1 MDIVSYAK
9 ASNSINKIK
18 QTKKEL
24 GPNVKKDF
32 SSLDERLDYLEGQLE
47 GRYIETD
54 IQAILEAGVFNN
66 TEIVDGELKLKKI
79 RTENTV
85 NKDIYNITP
94 TSITDQR
101 ITVCEQTTPSTIP
114 DVYDYGVARLF
125 DKVIGTDKGRYAGES
140 LTLGPNIITFNN
152 KTPFVLEYYGLNCSV
167 NPEANPKKWKVYGSN
182 NKFDWEFLGEY
193 VNYDHINKMTLFE
206 LHKKKAF
213 LYHKFEFTENIN
225 LTRFGVSIDE
235 MTLYASGLSEE
246 MKPFYQKENRDV
258 LELQTKGLIPKMTSN
273 TSPSGIAQASSIYS
287 SVYDAFKAFDKI
299 DNSEGW
305 VTSFSLT
312 GWLSYEFPMIQ
323 SINEYTMKSPN
334 NTSSSYKEMAKD
346 WTLEGFDGVNWIVLD
361 EQMNQIFGVNE
372 EKRYKLKNT
381 AKFKKYR
388 INVTANNGFGSYT
401 GIQELQF
408 YLKEQAIYA
417 SNGTWES
424 GVIDLN
430 DSFIELKA
438 VLFDEIV
445 SNEHFI
451 KKEIAYSNDGILFSD
466 YEIINNDTLR
476 NEQFIKIRITLT
488 SNDYTET
495 EEEIFFNEEGNVLFK
510 SNSDFINQSTKLET
524 KTTISKSAIQDT
536 FFYEIDITDINKKE
550 ILAIKEVY

>member
-9 ASNSINKIK
+9 ASNAINKIK

-79 RTENTV
+79 KGNEPTV
-85 NKDIYNITP
+85 
-94 TSITDQR
+94 
-101 ITVCEQTTPSTIP
+101 
-114 DVYDYGVARLF
+114 
-125 DKVIGTDKGRYAGES
+125 ES
-140 LTLGPNIITFNN
+140 
-152 KTPFVLEYYGLNCSV
+152 E
-167 NPEANPKKWKVYGSN
+167 
-182 NKFDWEFLGEY
+182 
-193 VNYDHINKMTLFE
+193 
-206 LHKKKAF
+206 
-213 LYHKFEFTENIN
+213 
-225 LTRFGVSIDE
+225 
-235 MTLYASGLSEE
+235 
-246 MKPFYQKENRDV
+246 
-258 LELQTKGLIPKMTSN
+258 KGLIPKMTSN
-273 TSPSGIAQASSIYS
+273 TSPFGIAQASSIYS
-287 SVYDAFKAFDKI
+287 SSYNAFKAFDKI

-323 SINEYTMKSPN
+323 SINEYSMKSPN
-334 NTSSSYKEMAKD
+334 ITSTLYKEMARD
-346 WTLEGFDGVNWIVLD
+346 WTLEGFDGVNWIILD
-361 EQMNQIFGVNE
+361 KQINQLFGINE

-381 AKFKKYR
+381 ATFKKYR
-388 INVTANNGFGSYT
+388 INVTANNGYPSYT
-401 GIQELQF
+401 GIQEIQF

-424 GVIDLN
+424 GVINFN

-438 VLFDEIV
+438 ILFDEIV
-445 SNEHFI
+445 SSEHFV

-466 YEIINNDTLR
+466 YEIFNNDTLR

-495 EEEIFFNEEGNVLFK
+495 EEEILFNEEGNTLFEF
-510 SNSDFINQSTKLET
+510 D
-524 KTTISKSAIQDT
+524 SKI
-536 FFYEIDITDINKKE
+536 INKNNKISISNQIDKISLKKTDNIHE
-550 ILAIKEVY
+550 LELSDIKKIEDILIV

>member
-9 ASNSINKIK
+9 ASNAINKIK

-54 IQAILEAGVFNN
+54 MQVILEAGVFNN
-66 TEIVDGELKLKKI
+66 TEIADGVLKLKKI
-79 RTENTV
+79 KGN
-85 NKDIYNITP
+85 
-94 TSITDQR
+94 
-101 ITVCEQTTPSTIP
+101 EQT
-114 DVYDYGVARLF
+114 VE
-125 DKVIGTDKGRYAGES
+125 GE
-140 LTLGPNIITFNN
+140 
-152 KTPFVLEYYGLNCSV
+152 
-167 NPEANPKKWKVYGSN
+167 
-182 NKFDWEFLGEY
+182 
-193 VNYDHINKMTLFE
+193 
-206 LHKKKAF
+206 
-213 LYHKFEFTENIN
+213 
-225 LTRFGVSIDE
+225 
-235 MTLYASGLSEE
+235 
-246 MKPFYQKENRDV
+246 
-258 LELQTKGLIPKMTSN
+258 KGLIPKMASN

-287 SVYDAFKAFDKI
+287 SNCDAFKAFDKI
-299 DNSEGW
+299 DYGDGW
-305 VTSFSLT
+305 VTSYALLK
-312 GWLSYEFPMIQ
+312 GWLSYEFPMNQ
-323 SINEYTMKSPN
+323 SINEYMMKSL
-334 NTSSSYKEMAKD
+334 NTTSTLYKVMARD
-346 WTLEGFDGVNWIVLD
+346 WTLEGFNGVNWIVLD
-361 EQMNQIFGVNE
+361 KQINQLFEVNE

-381 AKFKKYR
+381 ATFKKYR
-388 INVTANNGFGSYT
+388 INVTANNGYPSYT
-401 GIQELQF
+401 GIKELQF

-424 GVIDLN
+424 GVINFN

-438 VLFDEIV
+438 ILFDEIV
-445 SNEHFI
+445 SSEHFV

-488 SNDYTET
+488 SNDYTKT
-495 EEEIFFNEEGNVLFK
+495 EEEILFNEEGNVLFK

-550 ILAIKEVY
+550 ILEIKEVY

>member
-9 ASNSINKIK
+9 ASNAINKIK

-79 RTENTV
+79 KGNEPTV
-85 NKDIYNITP
+85 
-94 TSITDQR
+94 
-101 ITVCEQTTPSTIP
+101 
-114 DVYDYGVARLF
+114 
-125 DKVIGTDKGRYAGES
+125 ES
-140 LTLGPNIITFNN
+140 
-152 KTPFVLEYYGLNCSV
+152 E
-167 NPEANPKKWKVYGSN
+167 
-182 NKFDWEFLGEY
+182 
-193 VNYDHINKMTLFE
+193 
-206 LHKKKAF
+206 
-213 LYHKFEFTENIN
+213 
-225 LTRFGVSIDE
+225 
-235 MTLYASGLSEE
+235 
-246 MKPFYQKENRDV
+246 
-258 LELQTKGLIPKMTSN
+258 KGLIPKMISN
-273 TSPSGIAQASSIYS
+273 TRPSGVAQASSIFS
-287 SVYDAFKAFDKI
+287 SIYDAYKAFDKI

-312 GWLSYEFPMIQ
+312 GWLSYEFPMNQ
-323 SINEYTMKSPN
+323 SINEYMMKSPN
-334 NTSSSYKEMAKD
+334 TTSILYKEMARD
-346 WTLEGFDGVNWIVLD
+346 WTLEGYDGVNWIILD
-361 EQMNQIFGVNE
+361 KQINQLFGVNE
-372 EKRYKLKNT
+372 EKRYKLKNIAT
-381 AKFKKYR
+381 FKKYR

-424 GVIDLN
+424 GVINFN

-445 SNEHFI
+445 SSEHFV

-466 YEIINNDTLR
+466 YEIFNNDTLR

-495 EEEIFFNEEGNVLFK
+495 EEEILFNEEGNTLFEF
-510 SNSDFINQSTKLET
+510 D
-524 KTTISKSAIQDT
+524 SKI
-536 FFYEIDITDINKKE
+536 INKNNKISISNQIDKISLKKTDNIHE
-550 ILAIKEVY
+550 LELSDIKKIEDILIV